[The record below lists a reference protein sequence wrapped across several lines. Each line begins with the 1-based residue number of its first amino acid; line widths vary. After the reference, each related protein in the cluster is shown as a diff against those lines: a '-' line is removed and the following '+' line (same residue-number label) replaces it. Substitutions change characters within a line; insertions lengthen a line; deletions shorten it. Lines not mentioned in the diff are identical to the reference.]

1 MSMASDEQLSFPLD
15 RILLTYLEEMLVFQ
29 RNVALLG
36 AAIFQDDTEYKDSN
50 EKIIFVVA
58 LFVNKISFGTL
69 IFKIF
74 HIMMVLKAI
83 LLLI

>member
-15 RILLTYLEEMLVFQ
+15 RLLLTYLEEMFVFQ

-36 AAIFQDDTEYKDSN
+36 AAIFQNDTEYKDSN
-50 EKIIFVVA
+50 KKIIFIVA

-74 HIMMVLKAI
+74 HIIMVLKAI
-83 LLLI
+83 LL

>member
-1 MSMASDEQLSFPLD
+1 MAFDEQLDFPLD
-15 RILLTYLEEMLVFQ
+15 RLLFMYLEEMLVFQ

-36 AAIFQDDTEYKDSN
+36 AAIFQNDTEYKYSN
-50 EKIIFVVA
+50 EKIIFIVA

-74 HIMMVLKAI
+74 HITMVLKAI
-83 LLLI
+83 LL

>member
-1 MSMASDEQLSFPLD
+1 MSIASDEQLSFPLH
-15 RILLTYLEEMLVFQ
+15 RLLSMYLEEMLVFQ

-36 AAIFQDDTEYKDSN
+36 AAIFQNDTEYKDSN
-50 EKIIFVVA
+50 EKIIFIVA
-58 LFVNKISFGTL
+58 LFVNKINFGTL

-83 LLLI
+83 LL

>member
-36 AAIFQDDTEYKDSN
+36 AAIFQDDT
-50 EKIIFVVA
+50 KIQT
-58 LFVNKISFGTL
+58 K
-69 IFKIF
+69 K
-74 HIMMVLKAI
+74 
-83 LLLI
+83 